1 MVGARVQA
9 EPLQHRPRSPQALAR
24 RHARERERKRDVLD
38 DPETRKQVE
47 RLEDHADTPAAMAGQ
62 GFLVEPR
69 EVLAVDTDRPPG
81 RPLETGDD
89 VEKGGLPRA
98 GRPHY
103 GHELATTYAQRDA
116 VQRGDPRVTR
126 GVRPFEADR
135 LDGEWRFHCGQVCPT
150 RATIHAC
157 AWSRPRCESP
167 RGASPTSSP
176 ARWTRSQ

>member
-1 MVGARVQA
+1 MVGARAHA

-47 RLEDHADTPAAMAGQ
+47 RLEDHADPPAAMAGQ
-62 GFLVEPR
+62 RFLVELR
-69 EVLAVDTDRPPG
+69 KVLAVDTDRPRG
-81 RPLETGDD
+81 WPLQTRDD
-89 VEKGGLPRA
+89 VQERGLPRA

-126 GVRPFEADR
+126 CVRPFEADR
-135 LDGEWRFHCGQVCPT
+135 LDG
-150 RATIHAC
+150 
-157 AWSRPRCESP
+157 
-167 RGASPTSSP
+167 
-176 ARWTRSQ
+176 